1 MGLFKVLLVNL
12 ILIVLLVSTYKLLDP
27 KLHPAELDYVEFV
40 DFSTLYHSK
49 TQTLWSDST
58 IYS

>member
-27 KLHPAELDYVEFV
+27 KLHLAELDYVEFV
-40 DFSTLYHSK
+40 DFSTLYHS
-49 TQTLWSDST
+49 
-58 IYS
+58 